1 MLTELRIDNFAIIQ
15 HLDLEL
21 GPGLI
26 TFTGETGAGKSII
39 LDAIEALVGGRTDI
53 NQIRAGADRAIVEA
67 VFHIPPASR
76 AALIEILE
84 REDLVD
90 DPDYL
95 TLGREVRREGRST
108 ARVNGRTV
116 NVSLLRE
123 LGSYLV
129 DIHGQSEHLSLLN
142 VRQHLVLL
150 DHYAGIDAQLEDYRQ
165 SYQLLLNL
173 RLELNTLRQSE
184 QDADRRVEMFTFQLD
199 EIETAR
205 LQPGE
210 EATLRSERDR
220 LANTENLA
228 ALAQQALALLDD
240 ATPDAPA
247 ASDQVGQAMQAITNL
262 ARIDSSQTRIS
273 EQMTSLS
280 DNLADM
286 IHDLRTY
293 LERIEPNPR
302 RLEQLEERLDLI
314 HNLKRKYG
322 GSIEKVLAFAG
333 EARQKLEKITHASER
348 IMEMEAEEMLLLA
361 KLSQHGQ
368 GLSRLRRSAAEMLG
382 RAVESE
388 LADLRMTG
396 ARFTVDLQTTPKP
409 DGLEDASGQKVA
421 FNENGLDQV
430 EFLIAPNPGE
440 GFKPMVKIAS
450 GGETSRLML
459 ALKNVLARADSI
471 PTLIFDEIDQGIG
484 GRVGM
489 VVGEKLWQLARQHQ
503 VFVVTHLPQLAAFGD
518 QHFRVGKQVKDGRT
532 LTQVDALEDAARLD
546 ELAQMLGN
554 LSEANRAAA
563 QEALA
568 LARQRAAELTNATSG
583 VQHTQQGE
591 TGK

>member
-1 MLTELRIDNFAIIQ
+1 
-15 HLDLEL
+15 
-21 GPGLI
+21 
-26 TFTGETGAGKSII
+26 
-39 LDAIEALVGGRTDI
+39 
-53 NQIRAGADRAIVEA
+53 
-67 VFHIPPASR
+67 
-76 AALIEILE
+76 
-84 REDLVD
+84 
-90 DPDYL
+90 
-95 TLGREVRREGRST
+95 
-108 ARVNGRTV
+108 
-116 NVSLLRE
+116 
-123 LGSYLV
+123 
-129 DIHGQSEHLSLLN
+129 
-142 VRQHLVLL
+142 
-150 DHYAGIDAQLEDYRQ
+150 
-165 SYQLLLNL
+165 
-173 RLELNTLRQSE
+173 
-184 QDADRRVEMFTFQLD
+184 
-199 EIETAR
+199 

-210 EATLRSERDR
+210 EETLRSERDR
-220 LANTENLA
+220 LANAENLA

-240 ATPDAPA
+240 GNPEAPA
-247 ASDQVGQAMQAITNL
+247 ASDQVGQAMQALVSL
-262 ARIDSSQTRIS
+262 ARIDSSQAHIS
-273 EQMTSLS
+273 EQVTSLS
-280 DNLADM
+280 ENLADM

-302 RLEQLEERLDLI
+302 RLEQLEERLDLV

-322 GSIEKVLAFAG
+322 GNIEKVLAFAAD
-333 EARQKLEKITHASER
+333 ARQKLEKITHASER
-348 IMEMEAEEMLLLA
+348 IVEMEAEETLLLV
-361 KLSQHGQ
+361 KLSQLGRELS
-368 GLSRLRRSAAEMLG
+368 GLRHAAAEALG
-382 RAVESE
+382 RAIEGE

-396 ARFTVDLQTTPKP
+396 ARFTVDQQTTLSP
-409 DGLEDASGQKVA
+409 DGLEDASGQRVA

-484 GRVGM
+484 GRVGI

-554 LSEANRAAA
+554 LSEANRVAA

-568 LARQRAAELTNATSG
+568 LARQRVAELTSG
-583 VQHTQQGE
+583 TPKVHPKG
-591 TGK
+591 

>member
-15 HLDLEL
+15 HLELEL

-39 LDAIEALVGGRTDI
+39 LDAIEALVGGRADI
-53 NQIRAGADRAIVEA
+53 NQIRGGADRAILEA
-67 VFHIPPASR
+67 VFHIPAASQ
-76 AALIEILE
+76 ATLVEILE
-84 REDLVD
+84 REDLLD

-95 TLGREVRREGRST
+95 TLGREIRREGRST

-123 LGSYLV
+123 LGNYLV

-150 DHYAGIDAQLEDYRQ
+150 DHYANDTTLLEAYRQ
-165 SYQLLLNL
+165 SYQLLLAL
-173 RLELNTLRQSE
+173 RRELNALRQSE
-184 QDADRRVEMFTFQLD
+184 QDADRRVEMLTFRLE
-199 EIETAR
+199 EIETAL

-210 EATLRSERDR
+210 EETLRSERDR
-220 LANTENLA
+220 LANAENLA

-240 ATPDAPA
+240 GTPEAPA
-247 ASDQVGQAMQAITNL
+247 ASDQVGQAMQALVSL
-262 ARIDSSQTRIS
+262 ARIDSSQARIS
-273 EQMTSLS
+273 EQVTSLS
-280 DNLADM
+280 ENLTDM

-322 GSIEKVLAFAG
+322 GNIEKVLAFAAD
-333 EARQKLEKITHASER
+333 ARQKLEKITHASER
-348 IMEMEAEEMLLLA
+348 IVEMEAEETLLLV
-361 KLSQHGQ
+361 KLSQQ
-368 GLSRLRRSAAEMLG
+368 GRDLSGLRHSAAEALS
-382 RAVESE
+382 RAVEGE

-396 ARFTVDLQTTPKP
+396 ARFTVDQQTTPRP
-409 DGLEDASGQKVA
+409 DGLEDASGQRIA
-421 FNENGLDQV
+421 FSENGLDQV

-459 ALKNVLARADSI
+459 ALKNVLSRADSI

-484 GRVGM
+484 GRVGI

-503 VFVVTHLPQLAAFGD
+503 VFIVTHLPQLAAFGD

-554 LSEANRAAA
+554 LSEANRVAA

-568 LARQRAAELTNATSG
+568 LARQRAAELTSATPNVHPKG
-583 VQHTQQGE
+583 
-591 TGK
+591 